1 MPFMNHVL
9 TRAPAQFASQLV
21 SRLASQLG
29 RCPRCIRS
37 CLAVAVTM
45 WIVWLVASIT
55 VSRPEIPFGIAIL
68 AFALTGLWMAH
79 LPAFGFRIA
88 LTQTGDQPRAGAA
101 CQATS
106 PRREFVASLAKSMAL
121 VVVTTALPVRSWPSS
136 LAKSAS
142 AFPANNARTA
152 ATAGSQNAWRP
163 AKVLTPRSGGCGSG
177 TAKEGA
183 DLFIL
188 LVSLRKFH

>member
-29 RCPRCIRS
+29 RCPRCMRS

-45 WIVWLVASIT
+45 WMVWLIASIT

-79 LPAFGFRIA
+79 LAAFGFRIA
-88 LTQTGDQPRAGAA
+88 LTQMGDQPRAGAA

-121 VVVTTALPVRSWPSS
+121 AVVTTALLPSS

-152 ATAGSQNAWRP
+152 ATARSPNAWRP
-163 AKVLTPRSGGCGSG
+163 AKVLTPRSGGRGSG

>member
-29 RCPRCIRS
+29 RCPRCMRS

-45 WIVWLVASIT
+45 WMVWLVASIT
-55 VSRPEIPFGIAIL
+55 VSRPEIAFGIAIL

-79 LPAFGFRIA
+79 LSAFGFRIA
-88 LTQTGDQPRAGAA
+88 LTQMGDQPRAGAA

-121 VVVTTALPVRSWPSS
+121 AVVTTALLPSS

-152 ATAGSQNAWRP
+152 ATARSQNAWRP
-163 AKVLTPRSGGCGSG
+163 AKILTPRSGGRGPG

>member
-9 TRAPAQFASQLV
+9 TRASAQFASQLV

-29 RCPRCIRS
+29 RCPRCMRS

-45 WIVWLVASIT
+45 WMVWRLASIT

-79 LPAFGFRIA
+79 LSAFGFRIA
-88 LTQTGDQPRAGAA
+88 LTQMGEKPRAGAA

-121 VVVTTALPVRSWPSS
+121 AVVTTALPVRSWAQQPCEKCERFSGKQRTDCCDCGFS
-136 LAKSAS
+136 KCLAACKGPNPPIRGS
-142 AFPANNARTA
+142 R
-152 ATAGSQNAWRP
+152 AGDCER
-163 AKVLTPRSGGCGSG
+163 GCGSLYF
-177 TAKEGA
+177 ACK
-183 DLFIL
+183 
-188 LVSLRKFH
+188 S